1 MAPKGFAGLYRT
13 HKNAPPRRYTVDA
26 SPPASP
32 PPVPVSPPPP
42 PPRQVDPEP
51 EPQPPTSNAHPHPD
65 DPGNNMSDSSPAK
78 KKKKLY
84 AYDSKMIKKY
94 YALVPGTKQ
103 ATRIAEGT
111 EFLYQAAQDFP
122 RHLGAFIDYDNVLR
136 EGLARDGTWS
146 TDDPEQ
152 QEDPLTWGPYWD
164 AKCGFATLKD
174 LFSGLEDAIPYLRRH
189 PELASQM
196 AKWMKS
202 VTSKA
207 RSDDANRLKDHIVEI
222 LGLPDEVKDKVQ
234 RGFRH
239 HVTGRLLCPPHLLD
253 EFDNDPER
261 FCCSIYNMRRGRPQ
275 VGSVNYPMFMYNM
288 DEYVPG
294 KRKPGLLKSEL
305 LITCA
310 RLIFQGP
317 TAAKNGG
324 TQITTKGRPSVASS
338 INMKE
343 LDGFT
348 IVYIATLT
356 RFALNSQHQ
365 WYNDD
370 GDFIGSE
377 FYNNLMS
384 IFLQDDD
391 WSEEIQLWYR
401 EQLFGRAAST
411 NSARPGPSGHDLL
424 LAEIAAEKAEKA
436 AKAKALAAAN
446 AAADA
451 DAESE

>member
-1 MAPKGFAGLYRT
+1 
-13 HKNAPPRRYTVDA
+13 
-26 SPPASP
+26 
-32 PPVPVSPPPP
+32 
-42 PPRQVDPEP
+42 
-51 EPQPPTSNAHPHPD
+51 
-65 DPGNNMSDSSPAK
+65 
-78 KKKKLY
+78 
-84 AYDSKMIKKY
+84 MIRKY
-94 YALVPGTKQ
+94 NALVPGTKQ
-103 ATRIAEGT
+103 PARIAEGT
-111 EFLYQAAQDFP
+111 EYLYQAARDFP
-122 RHLGAFIDYDNVLR
+122 RHLGAFIDYDHVLR
-136 EGLARDGTWS
+136 EGLARDGTWHA
-146 TDDPEQ
+146 DDPEQ
-152 QEDPLTWGPYWD
+152 REEPLTWGPYWD
-164 AKCGFATLKD
+164 AKCGFSTLKG
-174 LFSGLEDAIPYLRRH
+174 LFPGLEEAIPYLRRH

-207 RSDDANRLKDHIVEI
+207 RSDDANRLKDNIVEI

-239 HVTGRLLCPPHLLD
+239 YVTGRLLCPPHLLD
-253 EFDNDPER
+253 EFDDDPEK
-261 FCCSIYNMRRGRPQ
+261 FCRIIYNMKKGRPQ
-275 VGSVNYPMFMYNM
+275 VGSGDYPMFMYDM
-288 DEYVPG
+288 HEYVPG

-324 TQITTKGRPSVASS
+324 TQIATKGRPSVASS
-338 INMKE
+338 INMKD

-377 FYNNLMS
+377 FYSNLMS

-391 WSEEIQLWYR
+391 WSEEIQRWYR
-401 EQLFGRAAST
+401 EQLFGRAACT

-436 AKAKALAAAN
+436 AKARAAATAN
-446 AAADA
+446 LNADA
-451 DAESE
+451 DTGPD